1 MHVLYNSYLLHVFQN
16 NVLYASH
23 STLGHFNTIIVSC
36 YVRQEW
42 PVCRDYDVKVKFA
55 TKCYPHFLILELEK
69 VAVANLLYR
78 FVFCLSNLLILNR
91 GAVLATCYFES
102 VETSQ
107 FTENIFRSNSS
118 NIMSCELWFL

>member
-1 MHVLYNSYLLHVFQN
+1 MPHTSLIHHNVC

-69 VAVANLLYR
+69 VAVR

-107 FTENIFRSNSS
+107 FTENIFRSNS
-118 NIMSCELWFL
+118 FH